1 MNYYLSVFLLLFIV
15 VILVYSTYSFSQ
27 GRFME
32 GLSVVPALVGCYFL
46 VMFWKK
52 RQDGDE
58 LLQIN
63 FKPPVAFQGLEMF
76 NGS

>member
-1 MNYYLSVFLLLFIV
+1 MNHYLSIALLIFIV

-46 VMFWKK
+46 VMFLQK
-52 RQDGDE
+52 RQDNNDE
-58 LLQIN
+58 D
-63 FKPPVAFQGLEMF
+63 E
-76 NGS
+76 